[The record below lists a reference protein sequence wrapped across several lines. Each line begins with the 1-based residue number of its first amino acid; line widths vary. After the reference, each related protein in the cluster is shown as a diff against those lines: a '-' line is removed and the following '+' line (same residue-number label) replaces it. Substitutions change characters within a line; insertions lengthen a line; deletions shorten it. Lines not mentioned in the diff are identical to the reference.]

1 LEGTTDFV
9 PKNPADS
16 RIHSLKKIQRI
27 RGFADSLKKIQRIRG
42 FAEENPADSR
52 IRAVLNLVHS
62 GRPTFHWTD
71 FPPH

>member
-52 IRAVLNLVHS
+52 IR
-62 GRPTFHWTD
+62 
-71 FPPH
+71 